1 MNLSFKQ
8 VEKHFRRLAGGRKLQ
23 RDIAP
28 GELVAL
34 VGPSGCGKS
43 TLLHMAAGLEK
54 PCPARCWPTARP
66 VRKPDPSRM
75 LMFQENALYPW
86 LTLAQNVA
94 MALELQ
100 KVGRAEARRQALLW
114 LDKVRLKDFED
125 YFPHQVSGGMRQRC
139 ALARAFI
146 THPEVLLLDEPF
158 GALDAL
164 TRMTL
169 QDALRTL
176 IRETRPTVL
185 LVTHDVDEALFLADR
200 ILVFSARPSRV
211 LKEFHPV
218 GHRQDPRPVELR
230 RHAPGNP
237 GPAGHRRCHQ
247 TSHFHPRGT
256 RSMKF
261 LIPLLAALTLASQAQ
276 AAAAK
281 PFKVGY
287 IRVMDDAQ
295 AIAAYEGKF
304 YEGPHHGSHRGPG
317 GTDGAGRRALAGGGP
332 GRPRGRS
339 RRANWMP
346 GWGCGPAKAPR
357 RQRACAPRRWP
368 GRPAPWR
375 SCAPI
380 PTSIVGPT

>member
-8 VEKHFRRLAGGRKLQ
+8 VEKHFGDLRVVECFE
-23 RDIAP
+23 RDVAP

-43 TLLHMAAGLEK
+43 TLLHIAAGLEK
-54 PCPARCWPTARP
+54 ASAGQVLADGQP
-66 VRKPDPSRM
+66 VLGPDPSRM

-100 KVGRAEARRQALLW
+100 KVGRAEAQRQARVW
-114 LDKVRLKDFED
+114 LDKVRLKGFED

-200 ILVFSARPSRV
+200 ILVFSARPSHV
-211 LKEFHPV
+211 LKEFRLSETDKTH
-218 GHRQDPRPVELR
+218 DLSNFAAMR
-230 RHAPGNP
+230 REILGLLGIVDDTEHA
-237 GPAGHRRCHQ
+237 
-247 TSHFHPRGT
+247 S
-256 RSMKF
+256 S
-261 LIPLLAALTLASQAQ
+261 ISEELAA
-276 AAAAK
+276 
-281 PFKVGY
+281 
-287 IRVMDDAQ
+287 
-295 AIAAYEGKF
+295 
-304 YEGPHHGSHRGPG
+304 
-317 GTDGAGRRALAGGGP
+317 
-332 GRPRGRS
+332 
-339 RRANWMP
+339 
-346 GWGCGPAKAPR
+346 
-357 RQRACAPRRWP
+357 
-368 GRPAPWR
+368 
-375 SCAPI
+375 
-380 PTSIVGPT
+380 

>member
-8 VEKHFRRLAGGRKLQ
+8 VEKHFGDLRVVECFE

-43 TLLHMAAGLEK
+43 TLLHIAAGLEK
-54 PCPARCWPTARP
+54 ASSGQVLADGRP
-66 VRKPDPSRM
+66 VRGPDPSRM

-86 LTLAQNVA
+86 LTLLQNVA

-100 KVGRAEARRQALLW
+100 KVGRAEAQRQARVW
-114 LDKVRLKDFED
+114 LDKVRLKGFED

-200 ILVFSARPSRV
+200 ILVFSARPSHV
-211 LKEFHPV
+211 LKEFSLSDTDKTHDLSNFAAMRREILSLLGIVDDTEHSTSVPE
-218 GHRQDPRPVELR
+218 ELV
-230 RHAPGNP
+230 A
-237 GPAGHRRCHQ
+237 
-247 TSHFHPRGT
+247 
-256 RSMKF
+256 
-261 LIPLLAALTLASQAQ
+261 
-276 AAAAK
+276 
-281 PFKVGY
+281 
-287 IRVMDDAQ
+287 
-295 AIAAYEGKF
+295 
-304 YEGPHHGSHRGPG
+304 
-317 GTDGAGRRALAGGGP
+317 
-332 GRPRGRS
+332 
-339 RRANWMP
+339 
-346 GWGCGPAKAPR
+346 
-357 RQRACAPRRWP
+357 
-368 GRPAPWR
+368 
-375 SCAPI
+375 
-380 PTSIVGPT
+380 